1 MGCDVVTLAPTI
13 DEQGARRGM
22 RDFAS
27 SAVSG
32 RIQGVDLACT
42 IAIVGMVMV
51 HIGPIRL
58 DGFGLVGAAYRLPVG
73 RASILFIV
81 VAGIGVSLLAGDR
94 SRERLRGT
102 SARLLWRA
110 LVLLPLGLAL
120 QALDT
125 PIAVMI
131 RYYAVYFV
139 TAIVGVRL
147 GSRTLAWTAAA
158 TALLGPALLLGIRRL
173 EPGWFDAGTP
183 VWNDFDRIARDL
195 MISGYYP
202 AIIWATP
209 LLVGIWLGR
218 QKLRSTG
225 AAVTLL
231 LGGAAIATAVWL
243 VDNVLGGVAGDVENR
258 ASWLQLLTREPHAEM
273 PLWALSSTSIAIS
286 IVGASLLLA
295 RAAAR
300 LTWPLVAAGQL
311 ALSIYASHLLL
322 LHYRPEWL
330 IRSEFATAWASIGR
344 FTLLAALVWRSLATR
359 GPLEALLR
367 IPWLRRGRRRRPPA
381 STRLPTTRKRRR
393 HFGDS
398 LRPPKTLPMR
408 KVANEDRGRRYPQ

>member
-1 MGCDVVTLAPTI
+1 MVVTLAPTTGK
-13 DEQGARRGM
+13 QGSRRGL

-32 RIQGVDLACT
+32 RIQGIDLARA

-58 DGFGLVGAAYRLPVG
+58 DGFGLAGAAYRLPVG
-73 RASILFIV
+73 RASILFVV
-81 VAGIGVSLLAGDR
+81 VAGIGISVLAGDR

-125 PIAVMI
+125 PAAVI
-131 RYYAVYFV
+131 IQYYAVYFAI
-139 TAIVGVRL
+139 AIVGVRL
-147 GSRTLAWTAAA
+147 RSRALAWTAAA
-158 TALLGPALLLGIRRL
+158 SVLLGPALLLGVRRL

-183 VWNDFDRIARDL
+183 AWNDFDRIARDL
-195 MISGYYP
+195 VVSGYYP
-202 AIIWATP
+202 AVVWVTP

-218 QKLRSTG
+218 QDLRSAR
-225 AAVTLL
+225 AATALL
-231 LGGAAIATAVWL
+231 LGGAAMAAAVWL
-243 VDNVLGGVAGDVENR
+243 VGNVLGGVAGDVENR
-258 ASWLQLLTREPHAEM
+258 ASWLQLLTREAHEEM
-273 PLWALSSTSIAIS
+273 PLWILSSTSIAIC
-286 IVGASLLLA
+286 IVGASLLLV

-311 ALSIYASHLLL
+311 ALSIYAGHLLL

-330 IRSEFATAWASIGR
+330 IRSEFTTAWASVGR
-344 FTLLAALVWRSLATR
+344 FALLAVLAALVWRSLAAR
-359 GPLEALLR
+359 GPLEAVLHL
-367 IPWLRRGRRRRPPA
+367 PWLQRGRPRRLPADVSRPEDDAEAPPA
-381 STRLPTTRKRRR
+381 
-393 HFGDS
+393 
-398 LRPPKTLPMR
+398 LR
-408 KVANEDRGRRYPQ
+408 G